1 MNKNFTSLESDD
13 FDKYPEISATDLDG
27 AIHRR
32 NWVEIPQKQSINL
45 MLDTD
50 IIVWFKKKA
59 GEVEFQSLINAAL
72 RDVISHSS

>member
-1 MNKNFTSLESDD
+1 MNKNSTFPESDD
-13 FDKYPEISATDLDG
+13 FDEYPEISATDLDG

-32 NWVEIPQKQSINL
+32 NFAEVPQKQSVNL

-50 IIVWFKKKA
+50 IIAWFKKKS
-59 GEVEFQSLINAAL
+59 GEVDFQSLINATL

>member
-1 MNKNFTSLESDD
+1 MNKNSTFLESDD
-13 FDKYPEISATDLDG
+13 FDEYPEISATDLDG

-32 NWVEIPQKQSINL
+32 HFVEVPQKQNINL

-50 IIVWFKKKA
+50 IIAWFKKKS

-72 RDVISHSS
+72 RDVMSHSS

>member
-1 MNKNFTSLESDD
+1 MNKIFTSLESDD
-13 FDKYPEISATDLDG
+13 FDEYPEISATDLDS

-32 NWVEIPQKQSINL
+32 NFVEVHQKQSINL

-50 IIVWFKKKA
+50 IIAWFKTKS
-59 GEVEFQSLINAAL
+59 GDIDFQSLINAAL